1 MQSNVWI
8 ADTQQVP
15 SRQSCNH
22 SRECQEEFVFHDILL
37 AFKAKKKRPKKNKTM
52 TRTRPKAIKETT
64 GITNDALLE
73 LRHGVIMPR
82 NKTKGAQR

>member
-1 MQSNVWI
+1 MPRRI
-8 ADTQQVP
+8 RVP
-15 SRQSCNH
+15 SYSSCIQS
-22 SRECQEEFVFHDILL
+22 
-37 AFKAKKKRPKKNKTM
+37 KKKNKTKQNKTM
-52 TRTRPKAIKETT
+52 TWTRPMAIKETT

>member
-1 MQSNVWI
+1 MYGLLIHNRFLHDSPAI
-8 ADTQQVP
+8 TQG
-15 SRQSCNH
+15 N
-22 SRECQEEFVFHDILL
+22 
-37 AFKAKKKRPKKNKTM
+37 AKKNSCSFIFFLHSKQKKKNKKQNKAM

-82 NKTKGAQR
+82 NKTNGAQR

>member
-1 MQSNVWI
+1 MPRRI
-8 ADTQQVP
+8 RVP
-15 SRQSCNH
+15 SYSSCIQS
-22 SRECQEEFVFHDILL
+22 
-37 AFKAKKKRPKKNKTM
+37 KKQKTKQNKTM
-52 TRTRPKAIKETT
+52 TWTRPKAIKETA